1 MSSGPINSVYL
12 AAVLAFDE
20 VALEALTRRITPR
33 DSANFGV
40 EAALVWPPAERPVT
54 APAEVLPSYWLALM
68 RGEASRIEPD
78 LERIFADL
86 SNAREPHGVVEV
98 TVLRALV
105 ELSLGKRAEG
115 VAFARRAALMARSES
130 LPAAELIANLVLAR
144 VRRHTGKPHLAVR
157 IADAVA
163 RRAPELADGWLNW
176 ERLLAGGIGADA
188 PLPAGTSPAARAV
201 RAGREAMLAAREGQ
215 RPAFEHAASQLLA
228 ATVGFR
234 DIHTEATTLIAL
246 LDFEREATGALTSFK
261 SGDTDEL
268 DQGLF
273 GAGVP
278 AADAEPAIRIVAT
291 GRPTERGRRISCDG
305 LGLFGP
311 CRLLSA
317 DDGLRRVHGRTDAGL
332 AVLVLWGP
340 TPLSEEDFFRRV
352 YGFAYSRR
360 AHRGVLDVLVHRMRK
375 RVGASGSVM
384 RSEGNLWLDLHE
396 AIAVSDPRCSPPAAA
411 RILSALAREP
421 RATAESIAARLGIT
435 VRGAQMALRE
445 LVADGACST
454 RRRGRHLEYQ
464 LEDTTFSEPTDVDV
478 MGAGASG

>member
-1 MSSGPINSVYL
+1 MSSEPINSVYL
-12 AAVLAFDE
+12 AGVLAFDDSAVE
-20 VALEALTRRITPR
+20 VLTRRITPR
-33 DSANFGV
+33 DVGNFGV
-40 EAALVWPPAERPVT
+40 EAASSWPAVEPSPTPPGA
-54 APAEVLPSYWLALM
+54 VLPAFWLALM

-86 SNAREPHGVVEV
+86 SSARESRGVVEV

-130 LPAAELIANLVLAR
+130 LPEAELLANLVLAR

-163 RRAPELADGWLNW
+163 RRAPEFADGWLNW
-176 ERLLAGGIGADA
+176 ERLLAGGIGVET
-188 PLPAGTSPAARAV
+188 PLAAGTSPAARAV
-201 RAGREAMLAAREGQ
+201 WAGRDLMLAARGGQ
-215 RPAFEHAASQLLA
+215 RPAFEHAASELLA
-228 ATVGFR
+228 ATAGFR
-234 DIHTEATTLIAL
+234 DIHDEATTLIAL
-246 LDFEREATGALTSFK
+246 LDFERDVAADLTPFKTGE
-261 SGDTDEL
+261 TDEL
-268 DQGLF
+268 ARGLF

-278 AADAEPAIRIVAT
+278 SGDAEPAIRIVAT
-291 GRPTERGRRISCDG
+291 ARPGERGRRISCDG
-305 LGLFGP
+305 LGLFGD

-317 DDGLRRVHGRTDAGL
+317 DDGMRRVHGRTDAGL

-375 RVGASGSVM
+375 RVGASGNVM
-384 RSEGNLWLDLHE
+384 RSDGNLWLDLHE

-411 RILSALAREP
+411 RILSALARQP

-478 MGAGASG
+478 MNATTGG

>member
-1 MSSGPINSVYL
+1 MSSEPINSAYL
-12 AAVLAFDE
+12 AAVLAFDD
-20 VALEALTRRITPR
+20 VGLEALARRITPR
-33 DSANFGV
+33 DVSIFGL
-40 EAALVWPPAERPVT
+40 EPPANSH
-54 APAEVLPSYWLALM
+54 AAELDPPPRATPLPSCWLALM
-68 RGEASRIEPD
+68 RGEAASIEPD
-78 LERIFADL
+78 LERIFAEM
-86 SNAREPHGVVEV
+86 SSARESHGVVEV

-105 ELSLGKRAEG
+105 ELSLGKRNEG

-130 LPAAELIANLVLAR
+130 LPEAELLANLVLAR

-163 RRAPELADGWLNW
+163 RRGSEFADGWLNW
-176 ERLLAGGIGADA
+176 ERLLAGGIGIDT
-188 PLPAGTSPAARAV
+188 PLGPGESPASRAVLAGRALLLAARAGN
-201 RAGREAMLAAREGQ
+201 RPEFEQAAGDL
-215 RPAFEHAASQLLA
+215 LLA
-228 ATVGFR
+228 TAGFR
-234 DIHTEATTLIAL
+234 DIHAEATTLIAL
-246 LDFEREATGALTSFK
+246 LDFEREASGSLAPFKTGEA
-261 SGDTDEL
+261 DEL
-268 DQGLF
+268 GQGLF

-278 AADAEPAIRIVAT
+278 SGEAEPAIRIVAT
-291 GRPTERGRRISCDG
+291 ARPTERGRRISCDG

-317 DDGLRRVHGRTDAGL
+317 DDGVRRVHGRTDAGL

-340 TPLSEEDFFRRV
+340 TPLSEDDFFRRV

-360 AHRGVLDVLVHRMRK
+360 GHRGVLDVLVHRMRK
-375 RVGASGSVM
+375 RIGASGNVM
-384 RSEGNLWLDLHE
+384 RSDGNLWLELHE

-464 LEDTTFSEPTDVDV
+464 LEDTTFSEPTDLDV
-478 MGAGASG
+478 MGAEAGG